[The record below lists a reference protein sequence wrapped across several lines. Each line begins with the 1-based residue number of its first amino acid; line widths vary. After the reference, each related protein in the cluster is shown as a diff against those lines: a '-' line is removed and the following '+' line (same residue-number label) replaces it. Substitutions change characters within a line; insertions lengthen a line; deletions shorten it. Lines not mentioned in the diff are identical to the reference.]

1 MSTLVTNSV
10 QSHTGQPVQFPHGI
24 SVGAGVNNYFER
36 TEGAPC
42 IVKTSALTAELR
54 GGTGVN
60 VVGKILGFAANT
72 PISMPAS
79 MTPGTDFAV
88 YVCQDSTVRADAS
101 FVAPAGYTTIDSR
114 KIGGF
119 HFGLTSAINQY
130 SIWDLRHRPACPD
143 PRGMVLVNGL
153 FWVDVYL
160 CNSNPVAYGTSKA
173 GVAVASGTV
182 LPTRAAV
189 FGGGS
194 YSNMDWYTANEI
206 AASNGKRLLSEAEFS
221 VAAYGVTENQSL
233 GGAASTIPTTAYQAG
248 YRSVWGCE
256 QMTGHHLVW
265 GADSGTR
272 WDAPGGWGWRNS
284 NGGAGQLY
292 IQGDYSLTRVLLGGS
307 RAGGAYS
314 GSRCSHW
321 GYHPWRSYWDTGLR
335 AASDHLSLA

>member
-42 IVKTSALTAELR
+42 IVKKSALTAELR

-101 FVAPAGYTTIDSR
+101 FIAPAGYTTANSR
-114 KIGGF
+114 KVGGF
-119 HFGLTSAINQY
+119 HFDLTSAINQY
-130 SIWDLRHRPACPD
+130 SIWDLRHRPVCQD

-153 FWVDVYL
+153 FWVDMYL
-160 CNSNPVAYGTSKA
+160 CNSNPVAYGTSKS
-173 GVAVASGTV
+173 GVAVASGAV

-194 YSNMDWYTANEI
+194 YGNMDWYTANEI

-256 QMTGHHLVW
+256 QMTGHHSVW
-265 GADSGTR
+265 GADAGTR
-272 WDAPGGWGWRNS
+272 WDAPNGWGWRNN
-284 NGGAGQLY
+284 NGGRGQVYLE
-292 IQGDYSLTRVLLGGS
+292 GDYSLVRVLLGGS
-307 RAGGAYS
+307 RADGAYS
-314 GSRCSHW
+314 GSRCSYW
-321 GYHPWRSYWDTGLR
+321 SASPWSSNWSGGLR